1 MTEHWVIYSKQK
13 EINYISLSN
22 IRASAETRLPKLHN
36 IILLQFSPPFIPDI
50 LWALISPPRA
60 LRGSAIH
67 VFLVLIFTFVYLF
80 PIYDE
85 FTMNLS
91 QASFISMLL

>member
-1 MTEHWVIYSKQK
+1 MG
-13 EINYISLSN
+13 LD
-22 IRASAETRLPKLHN
+22 LP
-36 IILLQFSPPFIPDI
+36 
-50 LWALISPPRA
+50 PPRA